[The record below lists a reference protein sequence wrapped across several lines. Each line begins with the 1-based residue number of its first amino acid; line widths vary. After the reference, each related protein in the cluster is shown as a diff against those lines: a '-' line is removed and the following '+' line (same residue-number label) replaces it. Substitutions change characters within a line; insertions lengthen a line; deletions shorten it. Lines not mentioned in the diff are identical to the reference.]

1 MTSNALVGVETSL
14 DCTVVPYMF
23 DFLFRQVVLTLT
35 AFTAAIETKQQNL
48 YFL

>member
-1 MTSNALVGVETSL
+1 MTSNALVGVE
-14 DCTVVPYMF
+14 TVVPYMF